1 MTATSCLLGLALL
14 GAAPTT
20 EVRGQIA
27 ALNLD
32 KKVLTIDGR
41 LAARGSTLTFALDG
55 DTQVEFNRRAGRLD
69 DLAAGQR
76 VRVLYEVHDGK
87 PLAKVVHVLG
97 LGLGLGTARP
107 GPAPAPKADDGA
119 VTGVLRRVALT
130 DREIVVIGPGAK
142 GAETE
147 TTIQVPEAA
156 KIVKGDRPAALEDL
170 KEGDPA
176 RVQVERRDGKL
187 QALSIQAGPGADKAA
202 PKSNLIPRLRLALQ
216 IADQIL
222 KLMEDR

>member
-32 KKVLTIDGR
+32 KKELTIDGR

-55 DTQVEFNRRAGRLD
+55 DTQVEFGRRAGKLD

-76 VRVLYEVHDGK
+76 VRVLYEVRDGK
-87 PLAKVVHVLG
+87 ALAKVVHVLG
-97 LGLGLGTARP
+97 VRLATPRP

-147 TTIQVPEAA
+147 TTIQVPETA
-156 KIVKGDRPAALEDL
+156 KIVKNDKAAALEDL
-170 KEGDPA
+170 KEGDAA

-187 QALSIQAGPGADKAA
+187 QALSIQVGPGADKAA
-202 PKSNLIPRLRLALQ
+202 QKSNLIPRLRLALQ